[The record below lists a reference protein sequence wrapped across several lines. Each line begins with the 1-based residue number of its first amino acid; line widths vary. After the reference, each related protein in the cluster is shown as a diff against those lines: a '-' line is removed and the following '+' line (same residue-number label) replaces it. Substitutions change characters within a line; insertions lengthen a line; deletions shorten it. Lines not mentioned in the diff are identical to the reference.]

1 MMAAASQLFPALLG
15 EAFQRLDAPVRRL
28 HRGTPEAYEGRA
40 SVERGASWLAG
51 LACSI
56 ARLPRRM
63 QDAPLHVELLSD
75 VRCETW
81 TRWFGNSPPMRSR
94 LWSRG
99 GLLEERL
106 GPAVVGFAVR
116 ESDGAMLWQ
125 AVRMHVMGVP
135 LPRAAFDLGARV
147 HGTDGVYHFEIVAR
161 LWGVGTLI
169 SYAGVL
175 HVQ

>member
-1 MMAAASQLFPALLG
+1 VHDWGERHHGDVNIVLRVEGPCLVEAMDGHLVLRSEPRSIAITFDQRDGCHRPAL
-15 EAFQRLDAPVRRL
+15 
-28 HRGTPEAYEGRA
+28 
-40 SVERGASWLAG
+40 
-51 LACSI
+51 
-56 ARLPRRM
+56 
-63 QDAPLHVELLSD
+63 
-75 VRCETW
+75 
-81 TRWFGNSPPMRSR
+81 PMRSR